1 MAPERTV
8 TLQEMVPGIRGL
20 PTDYDNVGISL
31 LPHLDDDINPVTTE
45 LSFFFG
51 LWKKG
56 TDADEGVP

>member
-1 MAPERTV
+1 
-8 TLQEMVPGIRGL
+8 MVPGIRGL